1 MIMSFCVAA
10 VGTRRALTLIAIAC
24 ALSFLGTR
32 ASAQNSS
39 PKDEIFGGYS
49 WLAPNG
55 WGDLDY
61 KIDNIPKGFDASNTY
76 YFCGM
81 CNLGVVIDGSGHFSG
96 ATTPGNPFTAN
107 DKTGVGY
114 ALGGLQYK
122 YHTNSLSPFFRGFVG
137 TANISPD
144 CCHDT
149 EWSFAA
155 GGGGGL
161 DLRVRPRFSI
171 RLVQAD
177 YIYSHYSHIFA
188 STHPTQWNSVRL
200 ATGVVF
206 NLGNCG
212 APAPLSCTASAAP
225 TEVWVG
231 EPVKLNATG
240 TNLNPK
246 HTPTYGWTATGG
258 KLSGNDAQTATIDTT
273 GMAAGSYTAKAT
285 IADPKMKKNGSATC
299 TATFTVKVKPMNPP
313 QVSCS
318 ANPATVPAGTPSTIT
333 ASATSPD
340 NSEITGYSYQASVGT
355 ISGTGTTVT
364 LDTTGLQSGPVN
376 VTVTATDARNLTGAG
391 TCTLNVEVPPP
402 PPQVSARTPIQF
414 IKRPNQKDIPWRVDN
429 EAKAI
434 LDDDA
439 SALKN
444 DPNAKLVIVGYADGE
459 KGPMEGKGKKRHAMD
474 LAAQRAVN
482 AKAYLVQQQGIDP
495 GRIKVRKGTG
505 KDHVADIFWVPP
517 SADINTAPLL
527 QGTTP
532 VDESVVT
539 PSENAYPKP
548 KTAAPMHHHKKAA
561 EKPAEK
567 PAQ

>member
-1 MIMSFCVAA
+1 VVVLLAA
-10 VGTRRALTLIAIAC
+10 GAT
-24 ALSFLGTR
+24 
-32 ASAQNSS
+32 AQNAYQ

-61 KIDNIPKGFDASNTY
+61 RINNIPKGFDASNTY
-76 YFCGM
+76 YFSGAH
-81 CNLGVVIDGSGHFSG
+81 NIGLLIDGSGHFSG
-96 ATTPGNPFTAN
+96 ATTPGNPFTSN

-114 ALGGLQYK
+114 VLTGLQYK
-122 YHTNSLSPFFRGFVG
+122 YHTNSWSPFFRGFVG

-161 DLRVRPRFSI
+161 DLRVKPRFSI
-171 RLVQAD
+171 RLIQAD
-177 YIYSHYSHIFA
+177 YIYSNYSHIFA

-200 ATGVVF
+200 AAGVVF
-206 NLGNCG
+206 NFGNYG

-299 TATFTVKVKPMNPP
+299 TASFSVKERPQPPMNPP

-318 ANPATVPAGTPSTIT
+318 VSPANVKAGETVTIAAT
-333 ASATSPD
+333 ASSPD
-340 NSEITGYSYQASVGT
+340 NSQITSYSYQATAGSINGSGMTATLNTAGIASSGTVT
-355 ISGTGTTVT
+355 ISV
-364 LDTTGLQSGPVN
+364 V
-376 VTVTATDARNLTGAG
+376 ATDARQLTGTGSCA
-391 TCTLNVEVPPP
+391 VEVNVAPP
-402 PPQVSARTPIQF
+402 VTARTPIEF
-414 IKRPNQKDIPWRVDN
+414 IPRPHQRYVPWRVDN
-429 EAKAI
+429 VAKAI

-444 DPNAKLVIVGYADGE
+444 DPGAKLVIVGYADGE
-459 KGPMEGKGKKRHAMD
+459 EPPMVGKGKKAEPMN

-482 AKAYLVQQQGIDP
+482 AKAYLVAAPPDGQGIDP
-495 GRIKVRKGTG
+495 GRIEVRTDAG
-505 KDHVADIFWVPP
+505 KQHQADIFWVPQGADVKG
-517 SADINTAPLL
+517 SALL
-527 QGTTP
+527 QSTTP
-532 VDESVVT
+532 VDETKVK
-539 PSENAYPKP
+539 PSSNAYPKP
-548 KTAAPMHHHKKAA
+548 K
-561 EKPAEK
+561 PAK
-567 PAQ
+567 HR

>member
-1 MIMSFCVAA
+1 MSSRIAVAPQRVLA
-10 VGTRRALTLIAIAC
+10 IFLTTAFVVVLLAAG
-24 ALSFLGTR
+24 AT
-32 ASAQNSS
+32 AQNAYQ

-61 KIDNIPKGFDASNTY
+61 RINNIPKGFDASNTY
-76 YFCGM
+76 YFSGAH
-81 CNLGVVIDGSGHFSG
+81 NIGLLIDGSGHFSG
-96 ATTPGNPFTAN
+96 ATTPGNPFTSN

-114 ALGGLQYK
+114 VLTGLQYK
-122 YHTNSLSPFFRGFVG
+122 YHTNSWSPFFRGFVG

-161 DLRVRPRFSI
+161 DLRVKPRFSI
-171 RLVQAD
+171 RLIQAD
-177 YIYSHYSHIFA
+177 YIYSNYSHIFA

-200 ATGVVF
+200 AAGVVF
-206 NLGNCG
+206 NFGNYG

-299 TATFTVKVKPMNPP
+299 TASFSVKERPQPPMNPP

-318 ANPATVPAGTPSTIT
+318 VSPANVKAGETVTIAAT
-333 ASATSPD
+333 ASSPD
-340 NSEITGYSYQASVGT
+340 NSQITSYSYQATAGSINGSGMTATLNTAGIASSGTVT
-355 ISGTGTTVT
+355 ISV
-364 LDTTGLQSGPVN
+364 V
-376 VTVTATDARNLTGAG
+376 ATDARQLTGTGSCA
-391 TCTLNVEVPPP
+391 VEVNVAPP
-402 PPQVSARTPIQF
+402 VTARTPIEF
-414 IKRPNQKDIPWRVDN
+414 IPRPHQRYVPWRVDN
-429 EAKAI
+429 VAKAI

-444 DPNAKLVIVGYADGE
+444 DPGAKLVIVGYADGE
-459 KGPMEGKGKKRHAMD
+459 EPPMVGKGKKAEPMN

-482 AKAYLVQQQGIDP
+482 AKAYLVAAPPDGQGIDP
-495 GRIKVRKGTG
+495 GRIEVRTG
-505 KDHVADIFWVPP
+505 AGKQHQADIFWVPQGADVKG
-517 SADINTAPLL
+517 SALL
-527 QGTTP
+527 QSTTP
-532 VDESVVT
+532 VDETKVK
-539 PSENAYPKP
+539 PSSNAYPKP
-548 KTAAPMHHHKKAA
+548 K
-561 EKPAEK
+561 PAK
-567 PAQ
+567 HR

>member
-1 MIMSFCVAA
+1 V
-10 VGTRRALTLIAIAC
+10 
-24 ALSFLGTR
+24 
-32 ASAQNSS
+32 
-39 PKDEIFGGYS
+39 
-49 WLAPNG
+49 
-55 WGDLDY
+55 
-61 KIDNIPKGFDASNTY
+61 
-76 YFCGM
+76 
-81 CNLGVVIDGSGHFSG
+81 
-96 ATTPGNPFTAN
+96 
-107 DKTGVGY
+107 
-114 ALGGLQYK
+114 
-122 YHTNSLSPFFRGFVG
+122 
-137 TANISPD
+137 ANISPD

-177 YIYSHYSHIFA
+177 YIYSNYSHIFA

-231 EPVKLNATG
+231 EPVQLSTTG
-240 TNLNPK
+240 TNFNPK
-246 HTPTYGWTATGG
+246 HTPTYGWTATGS
-258 KLSGNDAQTATIDTT
+258 KLSGHDAQTATIDTT
-273 GMAAGSYTAKAT
+273 GMAAGSYTANAT
-285 IADPKMKKNGSATC
+285 IADPKMKNGSATC
-299 TATFTVKVKPMNPP
+299 AATFTVKVKPMNPP
-313 QVSCS
+313 QVRCS

-333 ASATSPD
+333 ASAASPD

-355 ISGTGTTVT
+355 ISGTGTTAT

-376 VTVTATDARNLTGAG
+376 VTVTATDARKLTGTG
-391 TCTLNVEVPPP
+391 SCTLNFEVPPP

-482 AKAYLVQQQGIDP
+482 AKAYLVQQ
-495 GRIKVRKGTG
+495 
-505 KDHVADIFWVPP
+505 
-517 SADINTAPLL
+517 
-527 QGTTP
+527 
-532 VDESVVT
+532 
-539 PSENAYPKP
+539 
-548 KTAAPMHHHKKAA
+548 
-561 EKPAEK
+561 
-567 PAQ
+567 

>member
-1 MIMSFCVAA
+1 MPSRIAVAPQRVLA
-10 VGTRRALTLIAIAC
+10 IFLTTAFVVVLLAAG
-24 ALSFLGTR
+24 AT
-32 ASAQNSS
+32 AQNAYQ

-61 KIDNIPKGFDASNTY
+61 RINNIPKGFDASNTY
-76 YFCGM
+76 YFSGAH
-81 CNLGVVIDGSGHFSG
+81 NIGLLVDGSGHFNG
-96 ATTPGNPFTAN
+96 ATTPGNPFTSN

-114 ALGGLQYK
+114 VLTGLQYK
-122 YHTNSLSPFFRGFVG
+122 YHTNSWSPFFRGFVG

-161 DLRVRPRFSI
+161 DLSVKPRFSI
-171 RLVQAD
+171 RLIQAD
-177 YIYSHYSHIFA
+177 YIYSNYSHIFA

-200 ATGVVF
+200 AAGVVF
-206 NLGNCG
+206 NFGNYG

-231 EPVKLNATG
+231 EPVKLNTTG
-240 TNLNPK
+240 TNFNPK

-258 KLSGNDAQTATIDTT
+258 KLSGNAAQTATIDTT

-299 TATFTVKVKPMNPP
+299 TASFSVKERPQPPMNPP

-318 ANPATVPAGTPSTIT
+318 VSPANVKAGETVTIAAT
-333 ASATSPD
+333 ASSPD
-340 NSEITGYSYQASVGT
+340 NSQITGYSYQATAGSINGSGMTATLNTAGIASSRTVT
-355 ISGTGTTVT
+355 ISVIATDTRQLTGTGSCTVE
-364 LDTTGLQSGPVN
+364 VN
-376 VTVTATDARNLTGAG
+376 VAPPVT
-391 TCTLNVEVPPP
+391 
-402 PPQVSARTPIQF
+402 ARTPIEF
-414 IKRPNQKDIPWRVDN
+414 IPRPHQRYVPWRVDN
-429 EAKAI
+429 VAKAI

-444 DPNAKLVIVGYADGE
+444 DPGAKLVIVGYADGE
-459 KGPMEGKGKKRHAMD
+459 EPPMVGKGKKAEPMN

-482 AKAYLVQQQGIDP
+482 AKAYLVAAAPDGQGIDP
-495 GRIKVRKGTG
+495 GRIEVRTG
-505 KDHVADIFWVPP
+505 AGKQHQADIFWVPQGADVKG
-517 SADINTAPLL
+517 SALL
-527 QGTTP
+527 QSTTP
-532 VDESVVT
+532 VDETKVK
-539 PSENAYPKP
+539 PSSNAYAKPKP
-548 KTAAPMHHHKKAA
+548 AKHR
-561 EKPAEK
+561 
-567 PAQ
+567 

>member
-1 MIMSFCVAA
+1 MSFRVAA
-10 VGTRRALTLIAIAC
+10 VGTRRALTLITIAC
-24 ALSFLGTR
+24 ALSSLGTL
-32 ASAQNSS
+32 ASAQDPS

-55 WGDLDY
+55 WGDLNY
-61 KIDNIPKGFDASNTY
+61 KINNIPKGFDASNTY
-76 YFCGM
+76 YFSRAHNFG
-81 CNLGVVIDGSGHFSG
+81 LLIDGSGHFNG
-96 ATTPGNPFTAN
+96 ATTPGNPLTSN

-114 ALGGLQYK
+114 ALFGLQYK
-122 YHTNSLSPFFRGFVG
+122 YHTNSLSPFVRGFVG
-137 TANISPD
+137 VANISPD
-144 CCHDT
+144 CCHEHDT

-161 DLRVRPRFSI
+161 DLRVKPRFSI
-171 RLVQAD
+171 RLIQAD
-177 YIYSHYSHIFA
+177 YIYSNYSHIFP

-200 ATGVVF
+200 AAGVVF
-206 NLGNCG
+206 NFGNYG

-231 EPVKLNATG
+231 EPVQLSTTG
-240 TNLNPK
+240 TNFNPK

-273 GMAAGSYTAKAT
+273 GMAAGSYTANAT

-299 TATFTVKVKPMNPP
+299 AATFTVKVKPMNPP

-318 ANPATVPAGTPSTIT
+318 ANPATVQAGTPSTIT

-340 NSEITGYSYQASVGT
+340 NSGITGYSYQASVGT
-355 ISGTGTTVT
+355 ISGTGTTAT
-364 LDTTGLQSGPVN
+364 LDTAGLQSGRVN
-376 VTVTATDARNLTGAG
+376 VTVTATDARNLTGTG

-482 AKAYLVQQQGIDP
+482 AKAYLVQQQGVDP
-495 GRIKVRKGTG
+495 GRIEVRKGTG
-505 KDHVADIFWVPP
+505 KDHVANIFWVPQG
-517 SADINTAPLL
+517 ADINTAPLL

-539 PSENAYPKP
+539 PSQNAYPKP
-548 KTAAPMHHHKKAA
+548 RTATPARHHRKQAVTS
-561 EKPAEK
+561 
-567 PAQ
+567 Q